1 MRTDDLIAGLAES
14 PWPRERPPMRLAAAL
29 LTGWAIAL
37 VGLVVAL
44 GPPFAAVRETGLLP
58 FAVKFGFTLT
68 FTVFSVLASIAAGR
82 PGKRI
87 AFRLSLIAAPFLVL
101 AILAALEISSTPR
114 DAWGELFFG
123 TTFITCL
130 TAIVLGS
137 IPVLVAGFWAYR
149 EMAPTRPAVAGLL
162 VGLSAGAAAAFAYA
176 LYCPETT
183 ACFLLAAYTPG
194 ALLAAFAGMAAG
206 PKLLRW

>member
-37 VGLVVAL
+37 VGLVLAL

-58 FAVKFGFTLT
+58 FTLT

-194 ALLAAFAGMAAG
+194 ALLASLAGMAAG
-206 PKLLRW
+206 QQLLRW